1 MTKTIPT
8 DDQLIGEL
16 IDSFG
21 NLWECEPPMHDCFR
35 EVVSKEVS
43 EDKILAVIEQTTI
56 NLDGVE
62 ELLTGEDLAG
72 AIWTYVLEMRW
83 DKTSED
89 WKW

>member
-43 EDKILAVIEQTTI
+43 EDKILRINHPRTFLKPVARTVKKLHIQKIRWRCYQVTTGYI
-56 NLDGVE
+56 ALMSS
-62 ELLTGEDLAG
+62 L
-72 AIWTYVLEMRW
+72 
-83 DKTSED
+83 
-89 WKW
+89 